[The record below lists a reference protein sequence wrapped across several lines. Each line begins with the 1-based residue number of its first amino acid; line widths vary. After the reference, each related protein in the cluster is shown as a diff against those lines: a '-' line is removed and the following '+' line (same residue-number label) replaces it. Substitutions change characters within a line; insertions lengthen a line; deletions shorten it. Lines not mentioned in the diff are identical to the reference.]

1 MDTKVIETAHLK
13 HGKNSDPGSIEY
25 YVCDDLIITYSS
37 INDQSLGFKSLSIS
51 LETMSKL

>member
-1 MDTKVIETAHLK
+1 MDTKVIETTHLK
-13 HGKNSDPGSIEY
+13 HGKNADPGSTEY